1 MNAQASI
8 IDQMH
13 LNMRAFRVALMP
25 LVPDL
30 RFILESFCGW
40 LQCLLIRLAVFKRL
54 LPSERPVRWKPFRFQ
69 FRP

>member
-1 MNAQASI
+1 
-8 IDQMH
+8 
-13 LNMRAFRVALMP
+13 MP

-30 RFILESFCGW
+30 RFILESFCGR

-54 LPSERPVRWKPFRFQ
+54 LTSERPVGWKPFIFQ